1 MASANENLVEFIN
14 KGYAMLAEIDD
25 DYSQKK
31 QSQTYDEAVDNARY
45 GRQIE
50 TWATQVLETLD
61 TIFPTELE
69 QHKFANPEIPFGAV
83 SGDCKYQS
91 MIRRGRYFVRGLENI
106 RHSFPARVYG
116 PPHSGSPLLYI
127 EDIDSFQKVRDVNPT
142 KVDAFLSNGFLAWSE
157 DRVQL
162 ALEQILGVSFHR
174 RDWGGEINDLYTA
187 NVVVSGARRA
197 SAFLLKGPG
206 IGKKELTIADC
217 GKNGDQ
223 IVRLF
228 TTPAELFVVQYV
240 GPVGDMVIKDVQG
253 KVTELRARGAN
264 THYAI
269 IDGQD
274 TARIL
279 HAYGKL

>member
-83 SGDCKYQS
+83 SGDYKYQS

-106 RHSFPARVYG
+106 RHSSLPEYTDLPIQDR
-116 PPHSGSPLLYI
+116 LYI